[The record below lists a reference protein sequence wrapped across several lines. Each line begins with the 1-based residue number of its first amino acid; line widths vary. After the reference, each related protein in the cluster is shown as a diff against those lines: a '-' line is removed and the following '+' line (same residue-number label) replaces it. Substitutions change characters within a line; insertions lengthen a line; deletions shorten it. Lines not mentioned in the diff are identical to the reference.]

1 MARTMEEKNTGI
13 YRTVVRTEFLKD
25 SKETYAKW
33 DYNLHEYV
41 VTPEHAKG
49 DVITEIFGP
58 YVTNAQNQNY
68 SIIRTG
74 GVEETEEVYP
84 DDFYW
89 EERRGKPIVTYVRYA
104 NVTTEHQK
112 LAPVFALQPN
122 GSLTMELDWVK
133 Y

>member
-1 MARTMEEKNTGI
+1 MARTMTEQNTGI
-13 YRTVVRTEFLKD
+13 YRTVVRTEWLKD
-25 SKETYAKW
+25 SFEMTWRYNS
-33 DYNLHEYV
+33 DYKQVTVPLHL
-41 VTPEHAKG
+41 KG

-68 SIIRTG
+68 SIIRIG
-74 GVEETEEVYP
+74 RVEETEEVYP

-89 EERRGKPIVTYVRYA
+89 AERRGKPVTTYVRYA